1 MKYHQEN
8 WLIIITTDHGRDPIT
23 GHDHGDQTDREQTT
37 WIITNS
43 QEMNNYFHGFQPA
56 IVDIYPTIAK
66 MISLKIPIE
75 SERELDGVPLTEKV
89 SLIKPDVRLHNVSLQ
104 ISWTVLDR
112 TGN

>member
-1 MKYHQEN
+1 
-8 WLIIITTDHGRDPIT
+8 
-23 GHDHGDQTDREQTT
+23 
-37 WIITNS
+37 
-43 QEMNNYFHGFQPA
+43 
-56 IVDIYPTIAK
+56 